1 MQRYDDLNVT
11 AIAIATFV
19 GAVLTFAAI
28 LGIQVLYYAV
38 ANRQH
43 EQKVIAA
50 PTIDSDTVITEQEVK
65 LTRYGWI
72 DREKNQVAIPIE
84 RAMEVVV
91 RELSSVDSKEHS
103 DDS

>member
-1 MQRYDDLNVT
+1 MQRYNDLNIA

-28 LGIQVLYYAV
+28 LGLQVLYYAV

-50 PTIDSDTVITEQEVK
+50 PTFESDSVIAEQEVK

-91 RELSSVDSKEHS
+91 QELSSVESKEQS
-103 DDS
+103 DGS

>member
-1 MQRYDDLNVT
+1 MQRYNDLNIT

-28 LGIQVLYYAV
+28 LGLQVLYYAV

-50 PTIDSDTVITEQEVK
+50 PTFESDSVIAEQEVK

-91 RELSSVDSKEHS
+91 QELSSVESKEQS
-103 DDS
+103 DGS